1 MDLLIQIIIIG
12 IFLFIVYKVIGAIIN
27 ITKGTAEI
35 VGYGVE
41 FTKIISKI
49 GKNKINKAIENAVK
63 QIEIHRMQEEEKK
76 KIILAIALELNI
88 GIDVAEAILEQY
100 LKSLK

>member
-1 MDLLIQIIIIG
+1 MDLLIQITIIG
-12 IFLFIVYKVIGAIIN
+12 VFLFIVYKIIWAIID
-27 ITKGTAEI
+27 ITKGTVEI

-49 GKNKINKAIENAVK
+49 GKHKINKAIENAVT
-63 QIEIHRMQEEEKK
+63 QIEIHRIQEEEKK

-88 GIDVAEAILEQY
+88 GMDVAEAILDQY